1 MFTRKVSGK
10 DFDDIKSG
18 KKNLELLINKDC
30 DIFVGDYILF
40 KKKPQLFDGVLTKVV
55 DKKTFSTIEEMATAV
70 SLKDLG
76 FSDGKKEDVIK
87 FCESN
92 FDKELVKEYG
102 VVVFK
107 FELTE

>member
-40 KKKPQLFDGVLTKVV
+40 KKKFLIEHTRKICEFFDIFCKNIW
-55 DKKTFSTIEEMATAV
+55 K
-70 SLKDLG
+70 
-76 FSDGKKEDVIK
+76 IK
-87 FCESN
+87 RSM
-92 FDKELVKEYG
+92 V
-102 VVVFK
+102 
-107 FELTE
+107 